1 MRITASQMLFALV
14 LACVAGGGTSR
25 VGLGSPTY
33 VKAQAGSPAV
43 KLNWLDAPPAA
54 TQGVSWGTPWPKG
67 AMQRDASFKL
77 TDAKGNGVAVQSWP
91 LAYWPDGSLKWT
103 GHAISAAANLAG
115 PLTLEQGKP
124 QSPQTPLQVRQTGEG
139 DTIEI
144 ANGNTTWRI
153 GKKGTFLVDAV
164 LMGKQTVAQQGKL
177 VCILEDRSDYKN
189 KRTTREESFASSITS
204 ATVEQAGDVR
214 AVVKIE
220 GKHKSESSDRAW
232 LPFTVRLY
240 FFAGNDS
247 VKMVHTFIFDGNEQK
262 DFIRGLGLRFSVPMR
277 QEAHNRHIRLGG
289 ETGMFAEPVRLIAGR
304 RAPPADLQNKQI
316 AGKPLPNLDKMPG
329 KQNIAQ
335 MAVWDDFKLSQLSS
349 EAFTIHK
356 RTGEHS
362 SNVHAAAGKRSQGL
376 VFAGD
381 TTGGFAVGMRNFWQL
396 HPTALEVHGA
406 STKDAEL
413 TVWLWSPDAPAMD
426 MRHYDIKGHD
436 LEASYED
443 YQPGFSTAMG
453 VARTTELTLRP
464 FAQTP
469 ANAELWE
476 MTTAN
481 SQPARLVSTPEY
493 YHSIPVFGIWSLPD
507 RSTPGKK
514 WLEEQLDR
522 GVAYYQGQVEQRR
535 WFGFWDFGD
544 VMHSYDA
551 VRHNWKYDVGG
562 FAWANSELVPDLWL
576 WYSFLR
582 TGRADIFRMAEA
594 MTRHNQ
600 EVDCAHLGKF
610 ASLGSRHN
618 VSHWGD
624 GAKEVRVSQALL
636 RRILYYLT
644 ADERMGDLC
653 RRGGGCRFPP
663 GRDRPAADDR
673 AEDEVSD
680 AYSRGA

>member
-43 KLNWLDAPPAA
+43 KLNWLDVPPAA

-376 VFAGD
+376 V
-381 TTGGFAVGMRNFWQL
+381 
-396 HPTALEVHGA
+396 
-406 STKDAEL
+406 
-413 TVWLWSPDAPAMD
+413 SPATPRVVLPSACEISGNCIPRPWKFMG
-426 MRHYDIKGHD
+426 R
-436 LEASYED
+436 
-443 YQPGFSTAMG
+443 QP
-453 VARTTELTLRP
+453 RTP
-464 FAQTP
+464 
-469 ANAELWE
+469 
-476 MTTAN
+476 
-481 SQPARLVSTPEY
+481 S
-493 YHSIPVFGIWSLPD
+493 
-507 RSTPGKK
+507 
-514 WLEEQLDR
+514 
-522 GVAYYQGQVEQRR
+522 
-535 WFGFWDFGD
+535 
-544 VMHSYDA
+544 
-551 VRHNWKYDVGG
+551 
-562 FAWANSELVPDLWL
+562 
-576 WYSFLR
+576 
-582 TGRADIFRMAEA
+582 
-594 MTRHNQ
+594 
-600 EVDCAHLGKF
+600 
-610 ASLGSRHN
+610 
-618 VSHWGD
+618 
-624 GAKEVRVSQALL
+624 
-636 RRILYYLT
+636 
-644 ADERMGDLC
+644 
-653 RRGGGCRFPP
+653 
-663 GRDRPAADDR
+663 
-673 AEDEVSD
+673 
-680 AYSRGA
+680 